1 MFLGAKATLFSDF
14 GRRTLRLM
22 HMIVQNMFV
31 RWEGIKMQFR
41 DTLGYERE
49 GIPATNVDPAVTHSL
64 LVLAKATLERVGK
77 TVSDG
82 DPSLMAMMQI
92 MKYLSKPKG
101 SVFFCDGSA
110 GNNAND
116 GLTPLTPKLTLTA
129 THALTAP
136 LNDDTIVV
144 LNYGGTG
151 AASETFPI
159 LLSNSMIHVV
169 GAQCMD
175 NSKWPTIQSDDADL
189 DAINITGARVELAN
203 LEVGG
208 GANKAAIHVGS
219 VAGIYGACIHDVWFG
234 IADCAGLDGIRTDV
248 GEDAPYLEVYDCRF
262 GSRLTRYG
270 IYNAGNATRGILGR
284 QGHGNKFWNLADI
297 AMNISG
303 GVGLAE
309 VIDNLF
315 ALSGDS
321 VGRAIT
327 MGALSSG
334 ALISGNKASYRIDAM
349 TNNPFRDLS
358 NANHW
363 IDNWRQGL
371 TIAPDTV

>member
-1 MFLGAKATLFSDF
+1 MD
-14 GRRTLRLM
+14 
-22 HMIVQNMFV
+22 
-31 RWEGIKMQFR
+31 FR
-41 DTLGYERE
+41 DTLGYERQA
-49 GIPATNVDPAVTHSL
+49 IPATNVDPAATHSL
-64 LVLAKATLERVGK
+64 MELAKATLERVGK

-82 DPSLMAMMQI
+82 DPSLIAMMQI

-110 GNNAND
+110 GNDVNN

-129 THALTAP
+129 THALTAS

-144 LNYGGTG
+144 LNYGSTG
-151 AASETFPI
+151 ALAETFPI
-159 LLSNSMIHVV
+159 LLSNSMIHVI

-175 NSKWPTIQSDDADL
+175 NSKWPTIQSDTAGL

-208 GANKAAIHVGS
+208 GAAAAGIHVGS

-234 IADCAGLDGIRTDV
+234 VTDCAGLDGIRTDAT
-248 GEDAPYLEVYDCRF
+248 EDAPHLEVYDCRF
-262 GSRLTRYG
+262 GARLTRYG

-297 AMNISG
+297 AMNITG
-303 GVGLAE
+303 PAGIAE
-309 VIDNLF
+309 IIDNLF
-315 ALSGDS
+315 GLSADT

-327 MGALSSG
+327 LSALSSG
-334 ALISGNKASYRIDAM
+334 AIVSGNKASYRVAGM

-371 TIAPDTV
+371 TISPDIV